1 MEKND
6 SVIVA
11 FKNPI
16 QPINGETNSYIYSGS
31 KLVSSMGFSVSFP
44 IKVGNYY
51 SSILTDYVVWDV
63 FNTGSILAIPQ
74 TFEKI
79 TCANDLLPYVYST
92 SMKIATTTDGTS
104 YSRLL
109 DSNVPHNY
117 VMTINVP
124 TYKKVTFNR
133 CKYEGIDGWLIKTE
147 DIFHLSDQTEDKQ
160 TNTPLIKASL
170 DASNLDEYIKKIT
183 KGIKSNFGENVKVS
197 KLVDWNKA
205 ITQSNG
211 QFQFDFDTQENRI
224 DEGKNM
230 NNTSYPVCQ
239 HLTIST
245 DTVSITSKNY
255 AYANKPANFASC
267 CHSSVAVQ
275 DKLTP
280 CAFGGG
286 SKQQSCPF
294 YVPFSQTIKTYN
306 SQDSTISYSAVKIL
320 SNNGSYIVNI
330 YNANNNSIAYCLMP
344 PADATDDQIIQ
355 EVDGIIQEVIS
366 SWPSEIVENFQA
378 HAVAPEF
385 QEVKQ
390 KKSFILSLV

>member
-6 SVIVA
+6 SVLVTS
-11 FKNPI
+11 KNLVKPI
-16 QPINGETNSYIYSGS
+16 DGETNTYFYTGS
-31 KLVSSMGFSVSFP
+31 KLISSVGPSVSFP
-44 IKVGNYY
+44 IKVGEYY
-51 SSILTDYVVWDV
+51 SPILANYVAWDV
-63 FNTGSILAIPQ
+63 FNTGSILVIPQ
-74 TFEKI
+74 TFQNI
-79 TCANDLLPYVYST
+79 TCANDVLPYVYST
-92 SMKIATTTDGTS
+92 SMKIAGTKDGAS
-104 YSRLL
+104 YTRLL
-109 DSNVPHNY
+109 DSEVPHNY
-117 VMTINVP
+117 VMTLNVP
-124 TYKKVTFNR
+124 TYKKVTLNR
-133 CKYEGIDGWLIKTE
+133 YKYEGIDGWLIGVE
-147 DIFHLSDQTEDKQ
+147 DIFHLSYQTEDKQ

-183 KGIKSNFGENVKVS
+183 KSIKSNFGENIKVS
-197 KLVDWNKA
+197 NV
-205 ITQSNG
+205 TQSNG
-211 QFQFDFDTQENRI
+211 QLQFDFDTQENRI

-239 HLTIST
+239 YLTIST

-255 AYANKPANFASC
+255 AYANKPDNFASC

-294 YVPFSQTIKTYN
+294 YVPLSQTIKTYN
-306 SQDSTISYSAVKIL
+306 SQDSTIAYSAVKTL
-320 SNNGSYIVNI
+320 SNSGSYTVNI
-330 YNANNNSIAYCLMP
+330 YNTNNNSIAYCLMP
-344 PADATDDQIIQ
+344 PTDATDDQIIQ

-366 SWPSEIVENFQA
+366 SWPSEVVDNFQA
-378 HAVAPEF
+378 HVVAPEV